1 MEQKR
6 INLALQGGGA
16 HGAFTWG
23 VLDRLLQESW
33 LSIEGVSGT
42 SAGATNA
49 VVLADGL
56 VSGGAQGARTALEG
70 FWSAVSRSGYLSPYR
85 SSWWNPLGARFSPLV
100 AGAEWLGTYLSP
112 YQFNPRNLNALMSL
126 LDRQVDFARLR
137 SDSALKLFI
146 SATNVRTNRLH
157 IFTNRRVSA
166 RVVGASACLPQLFQA
181 VEIDGEP
188 YWDGGFMGNPVLEPL
203 VGQCESRDIVVVQI
217 NPKCRERVPRTTN
230 AIADRVNEITF
241 NATLMREIRSIARVT
256 DLLDNLGVEGHEH
269 ECAYLHLI
277 DGEEVL
283 APLDLRS
290 KYDTSWRFLTT
301 LRERGRERA
310 DQWLSANAARLGAGS
325 TIDLSSWSP
334 PYD

>member
-1 MEQKR
+1 MEQRR

-23 VLDRLLQESW
+23 VLDRLLQEPW
-33 LSIEGVSGT
+33 IAIEGVSGT
-42 SAGATNA
+42 SAGAANA

-56 VSGGAQGARTALEG
+56 LRDGAAGARMALES
-70 FWSAVSRSGYLSPYR
+70 FWRAVSRAGRLSPYR
-85 SSWWNPLGARFSPLV
+85 SGWWNPFGAGFSPLV
-100 AGAEWLGTYLSP
+100 TAAEWFGTHLSP
-112 YQFNPRNLNALMSL
+112 YQFNPRNLNVLMRL

-137 SDSALKLFI
+137 ASPALKLFI

-157 IFTNRRVSA
+157 IFTNHRLSA

-181 VEIDGEP
+181 VEIDGDP

-203 VGQCESRDIVVVQI
+203 VERCESRDILIVQI
-217 NPKCRERVPRTTN
+217 NPRCRERLPRTAN

-241 NATLMREIRSIARVT
+241 NATLMREIRAIARLS
-256 DLLDNLGVEGHEH
+256 DLLDELGAEGHDYER
-269 ECAYLHLI
+269 AWLHLI

-283 APLDLRS
+283 ARLDLRS
-290 KYDTSWRFLTT
+290 KYDTSWRFLTM

-310 DQWLSANAARLGAGS
+310 DQWLSANAGRLGTGS
-325 TIDLSSWSP
+325 TLDLSSWSP
-334 PYD
+334 PYG